1 MIYNVTKKEQLNVAL
16 VDPDGKKYL
25 ILHTLVTYTD
35 VHIHTFSLSKKF
47 IRIRYNLP
55 ESAQRRKQSRLIY
68 ARRVFARCS
77 DNFLRRGFK
86 RSDGQLYT
94 SALANYGNPSWKSS
108 KCGETTLTCQ
118 KVQVVVEVRQKFSQK
133 ALMFVLML
141 SRCHFSARLH
151 VCYLIAGISVGS
163 I

>member
-1 MIYNVTKKEQLNVAL
+1 MLQKWHNVAL
-16 VDPDGKKYL
+16 VLMERISDITCTRN
-25 ILHTLVTYTD
+25 IL
-35 VHIHTFSLSKKF
+35 FARKF

-94 SALANYGNPSWKSS
+94 SALANYGNPS
-108 KCGETTLTCQ
+108 
-118 KVQVVVEVRQKFSQK
+118 
-133 ALMFVLML
+133 
-141 SRCHFSARLH
+141 
-151 VCYLIAGISVGS
+151 
-163 I
+163 

>member
-1 MIYNVTKKEQLNVAL
+1 MAQCRLGL
-16 VDPDGKKYL
+16 DGKNIRYYM
-25 ILHTLVTYTD
+25 HTY
-35 VHIHTFSLSKKF
+35 IHTHTNIHILFAKKF
-47 IRIRYNLP
+47 IRIRYNLA

-118 KVQVVVEVRQKFSQK
+118 KVQVVVKVRQNFSQK

-141 SRCHFSARLH
+141 SRYRFSTQLH
-151 VCYLIAGISVGS
+151 ICDLMAEISAGS